1 MTSNKLLVLFAQAVS
16 LLFSPFYLPTF
27 AFLALLFFSYLR
39 LMPWSFRLT
48 VLLVVY
54 LFTVVLPRLCILL
67 YRKIN
72 GWTRHQMGL
81 RERRFVPYIISILSY
96 GLLLYMMD
104 LYRMPRFTLGVIV
117 CALSVQVVCAVTNIA
132 LKVSTHAAASG
143 ATIGLLL
150 AFSLIFHFDPTLWLC
165 LCTLLC
171 GLVCTARLILRQHTL
186 ADLLAGT
193 IIGIL
198 CGFFSITLT

>member
-1 MTSNKLLVLFAQAVS
+1 MTRNKLLVLFAQAVS

-27 AFLALLFFSYLR
+27 AFLVLLFFSYLR
-39 LMPWSFRLT
+39 LMPWTFRLG
-48 VLLVVY
+48 VLLMVY
-54 LFTVVLPRLCILL
+54 LFTVVLPRLCIFL
-67 YRKIN
+67 YRKVN

-96 GLLLYMMD
+96 GLLLYLMD
-104 LYRMPRFTLGVIV
+104 LQRMPRFTLGVVV
-117 CALSVQVVCAVTNIA
+117 CALSVQVVCAITNIG

-143 ATIGLLL
+143 ASIGLLL

-198 CGFFSITLT
+198 CGFFSITLV